1 MKHSLC
7 VFLLLAEIW
16 QNKMNLPS
24 VLFKLV
30 KKARTAL
37 GSKPWKADDGND
49 DDCMDSSLVRVT
61 DANSLMSPVKLFRF
75 TLDTPL
81 LLSSMADMNSLRSFF
96 KLKASLQIL
105 AIRSALSDRFCSRL
119 SEERTFSWSVDA
131 ILTLF
136 LPEMF
141 YKSTTGSFCG
151 GYWDKAK
158 FKTILKHVISIF
170 LDFLAFVEDLVLAS
184 MTTA

>member
-1 MKHSLC
+1 MKYKLC
-7 VFLLLAEIW
+7 VFLLFAEMC

-30 KKARTAL
+30 KKARTVFV
-37 GSKPWKADDGND
+37 SKPWKADDGNED
-49 DDCMDSSLVRVT
+49 AGMDSSLVRVT
-61 DANSLMSPVKLFRF
+61 DTKSPMSPVKLFRL

-81 LLSSMADMNSLRSFF
+81 LLSSMTDMNSLLSFF

-119 SEERTFSWSVDA
+119 SEECTFSWLVDA

-151 GYWDKAK
+151 DYWDKAK
-158 FKTILKHVISIF
+158 
-170 LDFLAFVEDLVLAS
+170 
-184 MTTA
+184 